1 MTIVKETQGEVEML
15 VLEGGSTMT
24 KENLLITTL
33 GLASVE
39 VLVNLSGNEHTFLVL
54 LNVIASNFFMIMQ
67 SD

>member
-1 MTIVKETQGEVEML
+1 ML